1 MKTETKDKTKTKTET
16 ILQVMNVLTW
26 IVFIGLLIQGGSIL
40 FSYVVGFFN
49 PEVSGKLYPGLD
61 FSSLRETDF
70 RQYTAVV
77 SFIVVLYGLKA
88 YTAYLV
94 IMIISK
100 INLTSPFSKTIA
112 DLIEKI
118 SYVLFEIFIISVIFN
133 EYSKWLDK
141 SYILALYEIQW
152 VKLSTKH
159 ICHSR
164 PPAIP
169 YKKSLKRV
177 YCRRERE
184 SRMFIDLNNF

>member
-61 FSSLRETDF
+61 FSSLKETDF

-141 SYILALYEIQW
+141 SYIIESENVNSIEVLFLAGIIYIIAQVFKKGIEIQSDNE
-152 VKLSTKH
+152 LT
-159 ICHSR
+159 I
-164 PPAIP
+164 
-169 YKKSLKRV
+169 
-177 YCRRERE
+177 
-184 SRMFIDLNNF
+184 